1 MGFYEYKA
9 SLLRYFYTPMA
20 PYERLFSR
28 KIRETLDFIKGGYKV
43 LYIFDNKIPIA
54 YCTIVKGGGRYKFS
68 TKQDIIICNV
78 WVRPESRG
86 KGIAKEL
93 YKYLLNN
100 MNLKYQRAYAFIPN
114 DNLPSIKTVLKIGF
128 QKISDADRVGILKII
143 KKQNNGH
150 LGIYSY
156 VSKK

>member
-1 MGFYEYKA
+1 
-9 SLLRYFYTPMA
+9 
-20 PYERLFSR
+20 
-28 KIRETLDFIKGGYKV
+28 
-43 LYIFDNKIPIA
+43 
-54 YCTIVKGGGRYKFS
+54 
-68 TKQDIIICNV
+68 
-78 WVRPESRG
+78 
-86 KGIAKEL
+86 
-93 YKYLLNN
+93 